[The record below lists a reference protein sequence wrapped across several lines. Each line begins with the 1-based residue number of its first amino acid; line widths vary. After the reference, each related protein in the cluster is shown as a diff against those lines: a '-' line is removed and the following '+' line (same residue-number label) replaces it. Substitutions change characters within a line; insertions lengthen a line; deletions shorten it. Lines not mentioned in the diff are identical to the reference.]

1 MTPPPFPFAD
11 PSFRNLTLG
20 AQGIPVTRLQEYLR
34 QFGYLRMERERAAR
48 DPYAFLRS
56 PKAPAAK
63 DGVFDKPTS
72 EGLRAW
78 QSFYGLNDTG
88 VLDPVTAALMSQPRC
103 GVPDTPFGSRAPGDT
118 WPSPTLSYALANTT
132 PDLPAV
138 TVMSAIKQALDT
150 WASVTRL
157 KFTEAQVPS
166 GAEIV
171 VSFQSGDH
179 GDGNPFDGAGGTLAH
194 AYYPTVPPTPIAG
207 DTHFDEAETW
217 SLSVPPSTGAFDL
230 LTVAIHE
237 FGHALGLDHSKDPGA
252 TMFATYAGLR
262 RGLALDDIQ
271 RIQKLYGASAT
282 PPPLPPTPVARAPH
296 LNLGILLGTLQ
307 QGLRVPRRLNPMMAG
322 DLQGISS
329 EAPKGGYVQFEG
341 YVQQA
346 SGLLQQRDYLAMA
359 QSVALLMVL
368 LQGQVVGPQR
378 LVQASALSL
387 GISLGW
393 LQQGAAAGSRLV
405 PETVEGLNYVRL
417 HAPNAGFTG
426 YEPSVS
432 SALQMLQSTQDVRRI
447 LPIVTQLITFLQNQS
462 LT

>member
-1 MTPPPFPFAD
+1 
-11 PSFRNLTLG
+11 
-20 AQGIPVTRLQEYLR
+20 
-34 QFGYLRMERERAAR
+34 
-48 DPYAFLRS
+48 
-56 PKAPAAK
+56 
-63 DGVFDKPTS
+63 
-72 EGLRAW
+72 
-78 QSFYGLNDTG
+78 
-88 VLDPVTAALMSQPRC
+88 
-103 GVPDTPFGSRAPGDT
+103 
-118 WPSPTLSYALANTT
+118 LANTT

>member
-1 MTPPPFPFAD
+1 
-11 PSFRNLTLG
+11 
-20 AQGIPVTRLQEYLR
+20 
-34 QFGYLRMERERAAR
+34 
-48 DPYAFLRS
+48 
-56 PKAPAAK
+56 
-63 DGVFDKPTS
+63 
-72 EGLRAW
+72 
-78 QSFYGLNDTG
+78 
-88 VLDPVTAALMSQPRC
+88 
-103 GVPDTPFGSRAPGDT
+103 
-118 WPSPTLSYALANTT
+118 LANTS
-132 PDLPAV
+132 PDLPAAA
-138 TVMSAIKQALDT
+138 VMPAIKQALDT

-157 KFTEAQVPS
+157 KFTQVPS
-166 GAEIV
+166 GADIV

-179 GDGNPFDGAGGTLAH
+179 GDGNPFDGPNGTLAH
-194 AYYPTVPPTPIAG
+194 GFYPTVPPTPIAG

-217 SLSVPPSTGAFDL
+217 SLSVPPSVGAFDL

-307 QGLRVPRRLNPMMAG
+307 QGLRTPLRPDPMMAG
-322 DLQGISS
+322 DLRGISS

-346 SGLLQQRDYLAMA
+346 SGLLQQRAYLAMA
-359 QSVALLMVL
+359 PPVAALIGL
-368 LQGQVVGPQR
+368 LQGQVVGSQR

-387 GISLGW
+387 GIVLGW
-393 LQQGAAAGSRLV
+393 LQQGAFAGSRFV

-417 HAPNAGFTG
+417 HAANSGFIG
-426 YEPSVS
+426 YEPFVS

-447 LPIVTQLITFLQNQS
+447 LPIVTQLITLLQNQS